1 MDILLR
7 LRVSIM
13 KMNCELLSLAVFLRK
28 FDNDSQ
34 YLTLTTRNLATFVNT
49 YIICI
54 TVLFLDNLDLSFSVF
69 LPFRL

>member
-1 MDILLR
+1 
-7 LRVSIM
+7 M
-13 KMNCELLSLAVFLRK
+13 KMNCELLSLAVFFRK

-34 YLTLTTRNLATFVNT
+34 YLTTRNLATFVNT

>member
-13 KMNCELLSLAVFLRK
+13 KMNCELLSLAVFFRK

-34 YLTLTTRNLATFVNT
+34 YLTTRNLATFVNT
-49 YIICI
+49 
-54 TVLFLDNLDLSFSVF
+54 
-69 LPFRL
+69 